1 MTLDRYVATTFLR
14 AFAGA
19 LLGMV
24 GLYVVVDGIERL
36 DELMEAGA
44 ATALRVYAYQMPMIV
59 AQVIPVVALAAGAF
73 TVLSLQRRNELWA
86 IVSAGV
92 STYRTLA
99 PVLAIG
105 LVLTLA
111 MLANQE
117 WVIPRVAPKLLY
129 ATKKVSG
136 EKEFSY
142 LDVLVRDGAGRLF
155 WVGRYDFSERAM
167 YDVAVLD
174 FYPSGSPR
182 TYYVAET
189 ARHQD
194 RQPTGWVLENYTR
207 LSFLRGGEQDASK
220 GRGGVEE
227 GKETLVMSDLDP
239 GGIGAK
245 QLEAGFM
252 GISQAYRIL
261 QKRPELGGL
270 RVSMHSKIA
279 FPLSTLVLLL
289 IGVPSSLRWGG
300 RSYLLGAG
308 VGLVVSFFFL
318 ACYLASIE
326 LGNRGELP
334 AVIAAWLPVSSF
346 GAFGLYLFTGI
357 RT

>member
-1 MTLDRYVATTFLR
+1 MTLDRYVAGIFLR

-19 LLGMV
+19 LLALV

-36 DELMEAGA
+36 DELIEAGLSLA
-44 ATALRVYAYQMPMIV
+44 ARAYAYQMPMIV
-59 AQVIPVVALAAGAF
+59 AQVVPVVALAAAVF
-73 TVLSLQRRNELWA
+73 TVLSLQRRDELWA
-86 IVSAGV
+86 MVAAGV
-92 STYRTLA
+92 SAYRALA
-99 PVLAIG
+99 PVFVMG
-105 LVLTLA
+105 VVLTFALW
-111 MLANQE
+111 ANQE
-117 WVIPRVAPKLLY
+117 WVIPKVAPKLLH
-129 ATKKVSG
+129 AAKQVSG
-136 EKEFSY
+136 EGEFSY
-142 LDVLVRDGAGRLF
+142 HDVLVRDGRGRLF
-155 WVGRYDFSERAM
+155 WMGRYDFAEKVM
-167 YDVAVLD
+167 YDVAVLE

-182 TYYVAET
+182 TYYMAET
-189 ARHQD
+189 ARYQED
-194 RQPTGWVLENYTR
+194 EPQGWVLMGYTQ
-207 LSFLRGGEQDASK
+207 LSFLSGGERDATK
-220 GRGGVEE
+220 GRAGVEE
-227 GKETLVMSDLDP
+227 GRETLVASDLSP

-270 RVSMHSKIA
+270 RVSLHSKLA
-279 FPLSTLVLLL
+279 FPVSTLVLLL
-289 IGVPSSLRWGG
+289 IGIPSSLRWGG
-300 RSYLLGAG
+300 RGYLLGAG
-308 VGLVVSFFFL
+308 VGLMVSFFFL